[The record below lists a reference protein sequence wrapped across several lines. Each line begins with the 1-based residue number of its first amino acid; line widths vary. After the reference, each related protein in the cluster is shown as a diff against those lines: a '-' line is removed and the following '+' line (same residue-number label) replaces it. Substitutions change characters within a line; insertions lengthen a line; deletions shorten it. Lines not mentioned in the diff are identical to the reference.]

1 MKNKITSIVLAGA
14 AALTVNYAIA
24 ESTDDE
30 DIYAGVQYGFGDFS
44 TSDISKDFDPQVIV
58 GRFGLRKN
66 NFALEARIGSGIQSD
81 SQTIPG
87 VLGDVDL
94 YIGSLLGLYGIGHIN
109 LGESSSVYG
118 LVGVTYIEASLRN
131 SLGLSES
138 DRDNGLSIGV
148 GADYGVGENV
158 TLNIEYTSYI
168 IDSDFDLK
176 VLGLGVTFGY

>member
-1 MKNKITSIVLAGA
+1 MKNIITSIVLAGA

-24 ESTDDE
+24 ESTDNE

-44 TSDISKDFDPQVIV
+44 ASDISKDFDPQVIV
-58 GRFGLRKN
+58 GRFGLRNN

-81 SQTIPG
+81 TQSIPG
-87 VLGDVDL
+87 TGDVDL
-94 YIGSLLGLYGIGHIN
+94 YIDSLIGAYGIGHIN
-109 LGESSSVYG
+109 LGESSSIYG
-118 LVGVTYIEASLRN
+118 LAGVTYLDASLRN
-131 SLGLSES
+131 QIGLSES

-148 GADYGVGENV
+148 GADYGLGENV
-158 TLNIEYTSYI
+158 SLNIEYTSYI